1 MDPCFLSSTG
11 NTRVRRALSTTGRLQ
26 RSYKFLPI
34 LFHNLWA
41 VLEPQTMFET
51 SKLLSTSMV
60 RSPIIWPLLEI
71 GVLLLFTTI
80 NRPVLLGR
88 MLGWFLTMVRN
99 YISRNRRNHQLEQ
112 YSRGHVSIPSSYN
125 FYRNP
130 VCLLTN

>member
-1 MDPCFLSSTG
+1 MAPRFLSSTC
-11 NTRVRRALSTTGRLQ
+11 NTQVRRALSTTGRLQ

-41 VLEPQTMFET
+41 ILEPQTMFEI
-51 SKLLSTSMV
+51 SELLPTSMV
-60 RSPIIWPLLEI
+60 RSPIIWPLLET

-80 NRPVLLGR
+80 NRPVLLGQ

-99 YISRNRRNHQLEQ
+99 YIRRNRRNHQLEQ
-112 YSRGHVSIPSSYN
+112 YSRDHVSIPSTYN

-130 VCLLTN
+130 VCLLTK